1 MFKGLNFY
9 KLRRLKFEKISLRYL
24 AVKVYFVKTIEF
36 SQSNGTIQNKEMF
49 QIMNLNCVA

>member
-9 KLRRLKFEKISLRYL
+9 KLRRLKFEKNSLRYL

-36 SQSNGTIQNKEMF
+36 SQSNSTIQNKEMF